1 MLPALQDWLLEETRH
16 ERGRKTPGSFLDCLA
31 LALAQTTGKIE
42 LPFTQVGKPWEE
54 EIWGKMGTEY
64 VDPASS
70 QNSFPGGLS

>member
-1 MLPALQDWLLEETRH
+1 MLPAPQDWLLDETRH
-16 ERGRKTPGSFLDCLA
+16 DRGRKTPGTFLDC

-42 LPFTQVGKPWEE
+42 LPFTQVEKPWEE
-54 EIWGKMGTEY
+54 EIWGKMGMEY